1 MFSVPIPILSA
12 CVVAGV
18 INKDLFMIVGAGFML
33 LSCCVVFAAVGISH
47 DLNKD

>member
-1 MFSVPIPILSA
+1 MFSVLIPILSA

-18 INKDLFMIVGAGFML
+18 INKDIFMVVAAGLML